1 MSMKVTDTLLPPALI
16 QSLRVPEEDESRG
29 HHEKRMVSV
38 ATLIVNL
45 MKETVF
51 KIQKHQIRAL
61 DANPGDL
68 GCQKRALLLRKILK
82 LPAVLQEIGKIEA
95 TTKALD
101 DLLQKRR
108 VKDGRLRLDDD
119 PTPLFFEKHIASIEV
134 SPEMMY
140 LLECRLL
147 TATKV
152 KDHVEP
158 TGVIV
163 TKLDYGRMTTLSS
176 NINFI
181 DGELRKQIVSDAA
194 VRMSQKS
201 IVLLQEEGKMR
212 SISPLLERML
222 MTVRQN
228 KPEAPHKPKS
238 FGCILYEMQLIL
250 AILREQQAII
260 ALKTVVLKGKPQML
274 FLKPPAT
281 GEEFRLVDITP
292 IPKTELVVVFEGV
305 VQKSLQE
312 LGAQIE
318 KIGCTRV
325 ILTCSSMAPP
335 FEHASTLEDVEN
347 LEARTEIAAHREMAK
362 ENLIELDHVYCN
374 SIQEELKTC

>member
-1 MSMKVTDTLLPPALI
+1 V
-16 QSLRVPEEDESRG
+16 
-29 HHEKRMVSV
+29 
-38 ATLIVNL
+38 
-45 MKETVF
+45 
-51 KIQKHQIRAL
+51 
-61 DANPGDL
+61 
-68 GCQKRALLLRKILK
+68 
-82 LPAVLQEIGKIEA
+82 
-95 TTKALD
+95 
-101 DLLQKRR
+101 
-108 VKDGRLRLDDD
+108 DDD

-134 SPEMMY
+134 SPEMIY

-163 TKLDYGRMTTLSS
+163 TKLDYGMMKTLSS

-181 DGELRKQIVSDAA
+181 QRELREQIISEAA
-194 VRMSQKS
+194 VRMSEKS

-212 SISPLLERML
+212 PISPLLEQML

-228 KPEAPHKPKS
+228 KPKAPYKPKS
-238 FGCILYEMQLIL
+238 FGCILYEMQMIL
-250 AILREQQAII
+250 TILKEQQALI
-260 ALKTVVLKGKPQML
+260 AIKTVVPKGKPQML
-274 FLKPPAT
+274 FLRPPAS

-362 ENLIELDHVYCN
+362 ENLIELDHIYCN
-374 SIQEELKTC
+374 TIQEELKTC